1 MMEFIGVFVAG
12 IIIGIIIAWPMKQEE
27 PKKVVSQLREKN
39 RVLQKKVLRLASV
52 LIALKRREKELLT
65 QLESIHDHHT
75 T

>member
-1 MMEFIGVFVAG
+1 MEFIGVFVAG

-39 RVLQKKVLRLASV
+39 RVLQKKVLRLASA

>member
-39 RVLQKKVLRLASV
+39 RVLQKKVLRLASA